1 MGGNLE
7 NVGESPYF
15 IYCGRYSKTT
25 KISSLKTSDENTKV
39 TNEMDIAE
47 IGPSLSDNM
56 NNTDI
61 QFSDYIFSQLRVN
74 FILLKFLPK
83 LCTKL

>member
-1 MGGNLE
+1 MWKNINLII
-7 NVGESPYF
+7 GKRG
-15 IYCGRYSKTT
+15 GRYPKIT
-25 KISSLKTSDENTKV
+25 KISSLKTSDET
-39 TNEMDIAE
+39 DIAETLNRYFTE

-74 FILLKFLPK
+74 FILLKFLRK